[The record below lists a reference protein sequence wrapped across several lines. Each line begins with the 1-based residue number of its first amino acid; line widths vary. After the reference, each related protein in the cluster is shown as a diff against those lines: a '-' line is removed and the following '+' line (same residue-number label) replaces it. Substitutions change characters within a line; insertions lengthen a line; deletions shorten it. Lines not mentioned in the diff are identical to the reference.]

1 MRQQNPRGDRSSTLL
16 AFPAAEGV
24 EEILALDRPLTR
36 AEWRQLGFH
45 FPAAK
50 HLAEKRTTLSALR
63 KMTRRDLLNI
73 QGIGPRSLQV
83 CERLL
88 GRPLPAEQPHAEIRY
103 WLSRGLQ
110 HRSARALVRAGI
122 SSLPD
127 LAGKS
132 REELQSLGGV
142 GSQVIARLEE
152 LLGFPLP
159 LRSRYWME
167 LGLSLILS
175 RKLVHARIYSV
186 ADFSALTRES
196 FLAIPSLSETA
207 LDLCQKVTGRTLR
220 SPINYWLDRGVTKKL
235 SRRLVTNR
243 IMNIER
249 LRQLG
254 YQGLRRLAYSF
265 FEIDSLFAVLETRE

>member
-1 MRQQNPRGDRSSTLL
+1 MGGIED
-16 AFPAAEGV
+16 
-24 EEILALDRPLTR
+24 ILALDRPLTR

-45 FPAAK
+45 FPAAR
-50 HLAEKRTTLSALR
+50 HLAERRTTLAALG

-73 QGIGPRSLQV
+73 QGIGPKSLQV

-88 GRPLPAEQPHAEIRY
+88 GRPVPVEQPDAEIRY

-142 GSQVIARLEE
+142 GSHVLARLEE
-152 LLGFPLP
+152 LLGCELP
-159 LRSRYWME
+159 VRSRYWMD

-175 RKLVHARIYSV
+175 RKLVRARLYSV

-196 FLAIPSLSETA
+196 FLAIPGMGETA
-207 LDLCQKVTGRTLR
+207 LDLCQQATGRTLR
-220 SPINYWLDRGVTKKL
+220 SPLNYWLDRGVSKKL
-235 SRRLVTNR
+235 SRRLVTHR
-243 IMNIER
+243 ILNTRR
-249 LRQLG
+249 LRELG
-254 YQGLRRLAYSF
+254 YPGLRRLGYGFS
-265 FEIDSLFAVLETRE
+265 EIESLFEVLETQD